1 MSGPV
6 HWWFG
11 LAETQWY
18 TLECRG
24 YSASLSAMQ
33 KQKQMSLRWSGGR
46 TETFGLLP
54 IAQLFGLPLGK
65 LRGWQTK
72 EPFFGNMNLGTSHG
86 CWLKSGTLLWMPM
99 GRGGSLLRLTGTNL
113 LISTAKATTA
123 RKTCDSGQKLT
134 YLSHNRWDDVS
145 QSVTSPAP
153 GRLAMSG
160 LWTSLGIISAAS
172 PLSIL
177 FQVTG

>member
-18 TLECRG
+18 TLECCG

-33 KQKQMSLRWSGGR
+33 KQKQMWRWSGQNWDFWAVANS
-46 TETFGLLP
+46 TAVWSATW
-54 IAQLFGLPLGK
+54 K
-65 LRGWQTK
+65 TTGWQTK

-99 GRGGSLLRLTGTNL
+99 GRGGSLLRLTGIEL
-113 LISTAKATTA
+113 LISTAQTTKA

-134 YLSHNRWDDVS
+134 YLSHNRWDHVS

-153 GRLAMSG
+153 GRLAMSD
-160 LWTSLGIISAAS
+160 LCTSLRIINAAS

-177 FQVTG
+177 FQVIG